1 MNALISQCSPIRIHA
16 IQPKREGEREHT
28 ETRSNI
34 RESTAV
40 AGESKSN
47 NEEATDDLA
56 GESDTSKSAELGMW
70 LGHTPE
76 AA

>member
-1 MNALISQCSPIRIHA
+1 MNALISQCSPLRTHA
-16 IQPKREGEREHT
+16 IQPKRKGEREHA

-40 AGESKSN
+40 AGKSEPN

-56 GESDTSKSAELGMW
+56 RESDTSKAAELG
-70 LGHTPE
+70 T
-76 AA
+76 